1 MNGEG
6 ITVLKIVHIYASLER
21 LVQSLV
27 RENLRKSELVSHFIR
42 GFNSISGTMDFVDIG
57 DESGL
62 MSEKLNGSFPKSHLA
77 NLKDQIQ
84 GFLKLSACRFMV
96 LGLGS
101 SEAYDDCFKSIT
113 NRDPLPC
120 KICLL
125 RLSLA
130 EEDEVDQRWIDLQ
143 FRFSQAS
150 VKGLFVPKTPAATH
164 KLSFVDIVK
173 HTSPRANTLK
183 EEDSMT
189 LAPRKVS
196 NASTVS
202 TQADDEYSNEM
213 KVPEPEFFR
222 SVSKQFYPDDIMSVK
237 SDFSELACSTKQRK
251 IRMENRKK
259 EIQAKKLDI
268 GLLAVVH
275 CPRDEPDRSNI
286 SPIST
291 YLTV

>member
-1 MNGEG
+1 
-6 ITVLKIVHIYASLER
+6 
-21 LVQSLV
+21 
-27 RENLRKSELVSHFIR
+27 
-42 GFNSISGTMDFVDIG
+42 
-57 DESGL
+57 
-62 MSEKLNGSFPKSHLA
+62 
-77 NLKDQIQ
+77 
-84 GFLKLSACRFMV
+84 
-96 LGLGS
+96 
-101 SEAYDDCFKSIT
+101 
-113 NRDPLPC
+113 
-120 KICLL
+120 
-125 RLSLA
+125 
-130 EEDEVDQRWIDLQ
+130 
-143 FRFSQAS
+143 
-150 VKGLFVPKTPAATH
+150 
-164 KLSFVDIVK
+164 
-173 HTSPRANTLK
+173 
-183 EEDSMT
+183 MT

-213 KVPEPEFFR
+213 KVPEPELFR